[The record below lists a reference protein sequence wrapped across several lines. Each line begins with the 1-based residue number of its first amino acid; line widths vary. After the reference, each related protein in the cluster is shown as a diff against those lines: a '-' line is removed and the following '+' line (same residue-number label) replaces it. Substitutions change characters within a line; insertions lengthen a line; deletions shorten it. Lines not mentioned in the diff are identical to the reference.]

1 MTSRKH
7 KVIFQPMGARADV
20 EEGTTLR
27 TAARSLGVAI
37 DSVCGERATCGKCKV
52 IIQSGTFA
60 KENVVSSLDHLS
72 PASEGEQSYWQR
84 RRKGLLAQGEDPDAF
99 RLSCQARVQGDVVVM
114 VPESS
119 QAVQQVVRKAVRT
132 RPVEVRPLLRK
143 LYVELEEATLEQPL
157 ADWER
162 LKAGLLQTDAV
173 ARGPHQLPLDANSL
187 TIDLPALRELSRA
200 MRDGEWKL
208 TATVRGTNEV
218 VRVEPGYADTLV
230 GMAIDIGST
239 TIAAHL
245 TDLHTGQILSTASTM
260 NPQVSYGEDIMSR
273 MSYAAEEEDGV
284 ATLQKVLL
292 NALDKLARRAARQ
305 ARLKA
310 REIMELVIVG
320 NTAMHH
326 LLLGLDTRALSRAP
340 YVPTQHSA
348 LTLRARDVGLS
359 AVNDGATVHLLP
371 IIASF
376 VGADSMAVLL
386 AERPHKQDE
395 ARPEEVWLIVD
406 VGTNAELVL
415 GNSKRLICTSTPT
428 GPAFE
433 GAHVEY
439 GVRATEGAIE
449 RVQIDALSLEPRYKV
464 IGCDA
469 WSDDPDAELPP
480 VRGICGSGIID
491 AVAELYRVGL
501 IGADGLFREDSN
513 SPNLRQGDNGP
524 MFVLA
529 EASETSIGREVP
541 VTQEDVRQIQLA
553 KAPLYVASHYL
564 LHEFGLQRPDRIL
577 LAGGFGSHIDPVKA
591 MLIGMIPD
599 CPLDR
604 VHAVGNSAGDGA
616 WLALVNRDRRQEATD
631 ILQTIERIE
640 LPARSGFQDQF
651 MLALHFP
658 HMVDPFPHLQGI
670 APPHE
675 IDPMVARLFGEEVPG
690 FDR

>member
-1 MTSRKH
+1 
-7 KVIFQPMGARADV
+7 MGARADV

-52 IIQSGTFA
+52 IIQCGTFA

-119 QAVQQVVRKAVRT
+119 QAVQQVVRKAART

-292 NALDKLARRAARQ
+292 NALDKLARRAARLRKRHNC
-305 ARLKA
+305 ALYHYSVSRG
-310 REIMELVIVG
+310 RR
-320 NTAMHH
+320 
-326 LLLGLDTRALSRAP
+326 RAACRRRWP
-340 YVPTQHSA
+340 
-348 LTLRARDVGLS
+348 
-359 AVNDGATVHLLP
+359 
-371 IIASF
+371 
-376 VGADSMAVLL
+376 AVLL
-386 AERPHKQDE
+386 PGRR
-395 ARPEEVWLIVD
+395 AR
-406 VGTNAELVL
+406 
-415 GNSKRLICTSTPT
+415 
-428 GPAFE
+428 
-433 GAHVEY
+433 
-439 GVRATEGAIE
+439 
-449 RVQIDALSLEPRYKV
+449 
-464 IGCDA
+464 
-469 WSDDPDAELPP
+469 WS
-480 VRGICGSGIID
+480 
-491 AVAELYRVGL
+491 
-501 IGADGLFREDSN
+501 
-513 SPNLRQGDNGP
+513 
-524 MFVLA
+524 
-529 EASETSIGREVP
+529 
-541 VTQEDVRQIQLA
+541 
-553 KAPLYVASHYL
+553 
-564 LHEFGLQRPDRIL
+564 
-577 LAGGFGSHIDPVKA
+577 
-591 MLIGMIPD
+591 
-599 CPLDR
+599 
-604 VHAVGNSAGDGA
+604 
-616 WLALVNRDRRQEATD
+616 
-631 ILQTIERIE
+631 
-640 LPARSGFQDQF
+640 
-651 MLALHFP
+651 
-658 HMVDPFPHLQGI
+658 
-670 APPHE
+670 
-675 IDPMVARLFGEEVPG
+675 
-690 FDR
+690 